1 MLAGTSPQVSEW
13 LVEYDPTDSLAKLA
27 AGIPDATI
35 TYRKEGTIRT
45 ITLPE
50 GIFWPDMES
59 NVLYVRW
66 FFNDLWESV
75 LNCCKRRENPM
86 QKGGVLLGSP
96 GST

>member
-13 LVEYDPTDSLAKLA
+13 LVECDPTDPGAKFA
-27 AGIPDATI
+27 ACIPDATI
-35 TYRKEGTIRT
+35 TYRKNGTIQT

-50 GIFWPDMES
+50 GIFWPDLKS

-75 LNCCKRRENPM
+75 LNCCKHRENPM
-86 QKGGVLLGSP
+86 LDGGVLLGSP